1 MIDALIVIDALFLF
15 FCASIYLG
23 TGWSLVLFSF
33 PIASRLTPETY
44 ALPFVEPVTHATRWL
59 TWLTIAMLAAA
70 VPLVIAEWGTG
81 YVWVPIVY
89 LAAVILATALTQ
101 KFIFPYNQEMRSGIT
116 DSGRLQTILGKWMR
130 LNRIRTGL
138 WTVEWVVM
146 AAYFGLRAA

>member
-1 MIDALIVIDALFLF
+1 MIETLVVLDALFLL

-33 PIASRLTPETY
+33 PIAPRLTPETY
-44 ALPFVEPVTHATRWL
+44 AVPFVEPVTHATRWL

-70 VPLVIAEWGTG
+70 IPLVIAEWGTG

-101 KFIFPYNQEMRSGIT
+101 RFIFPYNQEMRSGIT
-116 DSGRLQTILGKWMR
+116 DPRRLQTILGKWMR
-130 LNRIRTGL
+130 LNRIRTAL
-138 WTVEWVVM
+138 WTVEWLVM
-146 AAYFGLRAA
+146 AAYFGFRAA